1 MTIFYTRNLRKNPRK
16 HPVGKIHVQFSAV
29 DFSRILYDLGFKEV
43 QKMLSAEL
51 RKEYYRALIAKDPE
65 YDGVFY
71 VGVMSTGVF
80 CRSVCSARK
89 PKFENCEFYKTAE
102 EALLAGF
109 RPCKRCRPLSHP
121 DEVPQLISK
130 LVQAVEKEPEKRWK
144 EADFRKLSTSSTQA
158 SRLFK
163 KRFGMTFVA
172 YARARRLGIALKQ
185 IRGQKAVIDA
195 QIDSGYDSGS
205 GFRDAFSKIM
215 GAPPAR
221 SKEVKLLK
229 ADWIDTPLGP
239 MIAISDEEALYLLEF
254 VNRRGLEREI
264 ERLRNIL
271 RAAIIPGKTEII
283 DSIERELKWYFKGE
297 LKQFLTPIMMVGTP
311 FQKSVW
317 SELMKIPIGK
327 TCSYSDIAKKL
338 ENTGAV
344 RAVGSANGANQIA
357 IVIPCHRVINS
368 DGQLGGYGGGLA
380 RKKWLLEHEAKYGT

>member
-1 MTIFYTRNLRKNPRK
+1 M
-16 HPVGKIHVQFSAV
+16 FST
-29 DFSRILYDLGFKEV
+29 E
-43 QKMLSAEL
+43 QK
-51 RKEYYRALIAKDPE
+51 KEYYKALIAKDPE

-71 VGVMSTGVF
+71 VGVLSTGVF

-121 DEVPQLISK
+121 DAVPEVIRK
-130 LVQAVEKEPEKRWK
+130 LVQAVEEEPEKRWK
-144 EADFRKLSTSSTQA
+144 EADFRTLSTNSVQA

-172 YARARRLGIALKQ
+172 YARARRLGIALKE
-185 IRGQKAVIDA
+185 IKGQKAVIEA

-215 GAPPAR
+215 GTPPAR
-221 SKEVKLLK
+221 SQEVKLIK

-239 MIAISDEEALYLLEF
+239 MVAMSDEKVLYLLEF

-264 ERLRNIL
+264 ERLRKAL
-271 RAAIIPGKTEII
+271 RAAIIPGRTEVI
-283 DSIERELKWYFKGE
+283 DSIERELKQYFKGD
-297 LKQFLTPIMMVGTP
+297 LKQFLTPIMMIGTP

-317 SELMKIPIGK
+317 LELIKIPIGK
-327 TCSYSDIAKKL
+327 TCSYFDIAKALGK
-338 ENTGAV
+338 TGAV

-357 IVIPCHRVINS
+357 IVIPCHRVINR

-380 RKKWLLEHEAKYGT
+380 RKRWLLEHELEMVKR

>member
-1 MTIFYTRNLRKNPRK
+1 MIECFIQEICR
-16 HPVGKIHVQFSAV
+16 KIHVHFSAV
-29 DFSRILYDLGFKEV
+29 DFSPIVYHLGFKEG

-51 RKEYYRALIAKDPE
+51 RKEYYRALLAGDPE

-71 VGVMSTGVF
+71 IGVMSTGVF

-89 PKFENCEFYKTAE
+89 PKFENCAFYKTAE

-121 DEVPQLISK
+121 GKVPRVISK
-130 LVQAVEKEPEKRWK
+130 FVQAVEVEPEKRWK
-144 EADFRKLSTSSTQA
+144 EADFRNLSTTSSQA

-172 YARARRLGIALKQ
+172 YARARRLGIAFKQ
-185 IRGQKAVIDA
+185 IKGQKAVIDA
-195 QIDSGYDSGS
+195 QIDAGYDSGS

-221 SKEVKLLK
+221 SKEVRLLK

-264 ERLRNIL
+264 ERLRKIL

-283 DSIERELKWYFKGE
+283 DSIEKELKRYFRGE
-297 LKQFLTPIMMVGTP
+297 LNQFLTPIMMVGTP

-327 TCSYSDIAKKL
+327 TRSYSDIAKKIG
-338 ENTGAV
+338 NSGAV
-344 RAVGSANGANQIA
+344 RAVGSANGANQLA
-357 IVIPCHRVINS
+357 IIIPCHRVINH

-380 RKKWLLEHEAKYGT
+380 RKKWLLEHEAKDGS